1 MRNYKLMFKFN
12 CNPFDS
18 YIYICLVKDRNS
30 LLPWIDKTLEQTS
43 LDIHKT
49 LSENSMYFSAHEAR
63 GPRMRRLRSITT
75 LARTR
80 SDELRSNLRCAA
92 RYIPA
97 VWMNL
102 LFRWW

>member
-1 MRNYKLMFKFN
+1 MRNYKCLNLIAIRLIRK
-12 CNPFDS
+12 
-18 YIYICLVKDRNS
+18 YLCLVKDSN
-30 LLPWIDKTLEQTS
+30 PWIDKTLEQTS
-43 LDIHKT
+43 LDIHTT
-49 LSENSMYFSAHEAR
+49 LSENSMSFSAHEAR
-63 GPRMRRLRSITT
+63 GPRMRRLRSMTT
-75 LARTR
+75 LVRTR